1 MTRLPRTT
9 GEKVVKALGR
19 AGFRVIHQR
28 GSHVY
33 LRKDDAPAL
42 VTVPVHK
49 GKDLPVGTL
58 ASILRQAGMT
68 VDELVSFL

>member
-9 GEKVVKALGR
+9 GERVVKALTR
-19 AGFRVIHQR
+19 AGFRIVHRR

-33 LRKDDAPAL
+33 LRKGDAPAL

-49 GKDLPVGTL
+49 GKDLPLGTL

-68 VDELVSFL
+68 AEELARFL